1 MHFKW
6 VELTLLSF
14 VKDAEALL
22 MFAKRSKKVM
32 LNNESTYVK
41 PEYESFEKMELCKV
55 SYRRQLHSWE
65 VWDAEIAKTMK

>member
-32 LNNESTYVK
+32 LNNESTHVK
-41 PEYESFEKMELCKV
+41 PDYGSFEKMELSKV
-55 SYRRQLHSWE
+55 SYRR
-65 VWDAEIAKTMK
+65 

>member
-6 VELTLLSF
+6 LELTLLSF